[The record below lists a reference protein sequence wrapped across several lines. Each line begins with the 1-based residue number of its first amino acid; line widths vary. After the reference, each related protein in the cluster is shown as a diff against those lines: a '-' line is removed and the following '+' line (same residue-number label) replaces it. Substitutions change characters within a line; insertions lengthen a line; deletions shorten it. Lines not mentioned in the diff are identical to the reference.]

1 VLFVVGHLTT
11 AIPNVKFLLI
21 LPAILT
27 PLYFLSVWTGWVGN
41 PLFDFLLWLRRDTR
55 ELLAQRDRVTAVCV
69 GCTVCGAPVAAA
81 LIWAAGNPSA
91 AVMAPFSY
99 LSVAIPVAGC
109 LQIQTEPTRSRGIL
123 FVGSCIA
130 MLVIGTAIATYHGLV
145 GEAIHP
151 KTGRAKEVTGQI
163 LFVCAFLIGIVSAH
177 FLRSYYSR
185 NELE

>member
-1 VLFVVGHLTT
+1 MIGTGLMESAFPKNRFGPIFFSI
-11 AIPNVKFLLI
+11 ALLI
-21 LPAILT
+21 YLFAI
-27 PLYFLSVWTGWVGN
+27 WTSWVGN
-41 PLFDFLLWLRRDTR
+41 PLLDFLLWLRRDTR